1 MATDPDA
8 GLGSGF
14 CRVQVAAPTTRVDL
28 ALPTSVPIAGLL
40 PAIVGYAEQDLAAP
54 QGWALS
60 RLDGTRLD
68 PAGGLASAGIQE
80 GELLLLHAAHD
91 RVGQPLYDDVVEVLS
106 KAEPEAGWT
115 SRDTRV
121 VCAALVSLATAG
133 AVWAGI
139 ATGSRLAGI
148 LLFVLALLLLGA
160 GVLLAHGTA
169 DRGAGVT
176 LATLSAL
183 IGPVG
188 GVLILGAPFGPP
200 HLLLAAA
207 LLIFHAA
214 ITPPLIGAGDAV
226 CLALGVLGLLVIL
239 GGLLV
244 VLVPATPARAAAV
257 VAPLALALTTMMPT
271 LALRLSRIPRPPL
284 PRTAAELAEVPGQLE
299 LEQIQQRVDRARA
312 LLTGLLVG
320 CYAAGALAVVVL
332 TTERDTPWPAVL
344 AALLGVLLLLRA
356 RLFQRR
362 AQVAAPLVAAGVIFV
377 AGVYAATSI
386 WATSAA
392 VLLGAVAPVALVLA
406 AIAGG
411 FGRWGGR
418 TPLNPR
424 LARGLDLLE
433 TMLLLAVVPIALAVW
448 NVYTLLLELRA

>member
-1 MATDPDA
+1 MATDPDV

-28 ALPTSVPIAGLL
+28 ALPTSVPVAGLL

-68 PAGGLASAGIQE
+68 PAGGLATAGIQE

-106 KAEPEAGWT
+106 TAAPESGWT
-115 SRDTRV
+115 SRDTRLI
-121 VCAALVSLATAG
+121 CAGLVALATAG

-139 ATGSRLAGI
+139 STGSRLAGI

-160 GVLLAHGTA
+160 GVLLSHGSG
-169 DRGAGVT
+169 DQGAGIT

-188 GVLILGAPFGPP
+188 GVLILGAPFGPA
-200 HLLLAAA
+200 HLLVAAA
-207 LLIFHAA
+207 LLVFHAA
-214 ITPPLIGAGDAV
+214 ITPPLVGGDAV
-226 CLALGVLGLLVIL
+226 CLALGVLGLLAII

-257 VAPLALALTTMMPT
+257 VAPLALALTTVMPT

-284 PRTAAELAEVPGQLE
+284 PRTAAELADVPGQLE
-299 LEQIQQRVDRARA
+299 LEQVQQRVERARA
-312 LLTGLLVG
+312 LLTGLLTG
-320 CYAAGALAVVVL
+320 CYAAGTLAVVVL
-332 TTERDTPWPAVL
+332 TTDTATPWPGVL
-344 AALLGVLLLLRA
+344 AALLGVLLLLRG

-362 AQVAAPLVAAGVIFV
+362 AQVAAPLIAAAVIFV

-386 WATSAA
+386 WAGSAA
-392 VLLGAVAPVALVLA
+392 VLLAVVAPIALALA
-406 AIAGG
+406 VIAGG

-424 LARGLDLLE
+424 LARGFDLLE

>member
-1 MATDPDA
+1 MVTDPDA

-28 ALPTSVPIAGLL
+28 ALPTSVPVAGLL

-68 PAGGLASAGIQE
+68 PAGGLAIAGIQE

-106 KAEPEAGWT
+106 RTAPESGWT
-115 SRDTRV
+115 SRDTRLIG
-121 VCAALVSLATAG
+121 AGLGSLAVAG

-139 ATGSRLAGI
+139 TTGTRLAGI

-160 GVLLAHGTA
+160 GVLLAHGTG

-176 LATLSAL
+176 LATLAAL

-188 GVLILGAPFGPP
+188 GVLILGQPFGPA
-200 HLLLAAA
+200 HLLVAAA
-207 LLIFHAA
+207 LLVFHAA
-214 ITPPLIGAGDAV
+214 ITPPLIGGGDAV
-226 CLALGVLGLLVIL
+226 CLALGLLGLLVIL

-257 VAPLALALTTMMPT
+257 VAPLALALTTVMPT

-284 PRTAAELAEVPGQLE
+284 PRTVAELAEVPGQLE

-312 LLTGLLVG
+312 LLTGLLTG
-320 CYAAGALAVVVL
+320 CYGAGTLAVIVL
-332 TTERDTPWPAVL
+332 TTDIATPWPAVL
-344 AALLGVLLLLRA
+344 AALLGVLLLLRG

-362 AQVAAPLVAAGVIFV
+362 AQVAAPLIAAAVIFV
-377 AGVYAATSI
+377 AGVHAATTI
-386 WATSAA
+386 WATNAA
-392 VLLGAVAPVALVLA
+392 VLLGVIAPIALLLAV
-406 AIAGG
+406 IAGG

-424 LARGLDLLE
+424 LARGFDLLE